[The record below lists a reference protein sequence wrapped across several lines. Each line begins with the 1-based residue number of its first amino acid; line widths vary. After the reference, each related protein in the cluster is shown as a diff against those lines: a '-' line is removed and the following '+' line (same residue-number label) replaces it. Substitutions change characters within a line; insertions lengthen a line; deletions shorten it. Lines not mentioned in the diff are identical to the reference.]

1 MDLDVLLNLYFCIEL
16 KWLNLTNMDL
26 DCITFE
32 CRSSNIVFK
41 LNLTNMDLDEEDRT
55 TKKEDFLSV
64 KSNQYGFRRN
74 NSTSINSSFVW
85 LNLTNIDLDRKLSDY

>member
-1 MDLDVLLNLYFCIEL
+1 
-16 KWLNLTNMDL
+16 MDL

-64 KSNQYGFRRN
+64 KSNQYGFR
-74 NSTSINSSFVW
+74 
-85 LNLTNIDLDRKLSDY
+85 LLLLDHILILFS